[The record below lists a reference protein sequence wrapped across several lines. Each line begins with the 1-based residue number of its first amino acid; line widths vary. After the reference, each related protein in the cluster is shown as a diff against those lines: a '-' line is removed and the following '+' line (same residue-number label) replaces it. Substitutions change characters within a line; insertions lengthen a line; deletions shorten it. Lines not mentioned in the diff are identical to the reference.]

1 MNRKKFVALSLLTS
15 MAACT
20 VPNSDKKINYN
31 NKLFISV
38 PSSMYSAMKLVKDI
52 YQNKNSDIEILYN
65 SGSSGALQQQI
76 ERGAP
81 VDVFISASS
90 KQIDF
95 LLKKDLLIKESS
107 KIFLKNTMVLVAS
120 SKSIEKINL
129 NTLINGDFKKLA
141 LGELRSV
148 PAGQYAK
155 EALISLKVYEKLEP
169 KFIFGKNVRQVLFY
183 VESGNADLGI
193 VYITDLKNA
202 NDVRL
207 TNIPYN
213 LHSPITY
220 QIAIVKSSQNIDEAR
235 KFINF
240 LLVEKTQNIFQN
252 YGFIGINN
260 QKNLI

>member
-1 MNRKKFVALSLLTS
+1 MNRKKFVALSFLTS
-15 MAACT
+15 IAACT
-20 VPNSDKKINYN
+20 ISNSNKKKNYN
-31 NKLFISV
+31 NQLFISV
-38 PSSMYSAMKLVKDI
+38 PSSMYSVMKLVKDI
-52 YQNKNSDIEILYN
+52 YQKENPNIDIVYN
-65 SGSSGALQQQI
+65 SGSSGALQQQV

-81 VDVFISASS
+81 VDILISASS

-95 LLKKDLLIKESS
+95 LLRKDLLIKESS

-120 SKSIEKINL
+120 NKSIQKINF
-129 NTLINGDFKKLA
+129 NTLIKGKFEKLA
-141 LGELRSV
+141 LGEPGSV

-155 EALISLKVYEKLEP
+155 EALKSLQIYDKLEP

-193 VYITDLKNA
+193 VYTTDVKDSSDIT
-202 NDVRL
+202 L
-207 TNIPYN
+207 TNIPYS

-220 QIAIVKSSQNIDEAR
+220 QIAIVKDGQNINEAK

-240 LLVEKTQNIFQN
+240 LLTESIQNTFQD

-260 QKNLI
+260 